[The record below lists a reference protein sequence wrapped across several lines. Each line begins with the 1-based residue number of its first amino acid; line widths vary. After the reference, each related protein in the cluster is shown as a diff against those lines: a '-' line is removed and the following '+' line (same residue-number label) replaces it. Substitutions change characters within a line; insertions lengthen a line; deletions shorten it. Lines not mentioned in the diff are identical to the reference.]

1 MGLDLDIVKFKKSH
15 FEKHV
20 QVNGAQRFIGYSD
33 GCDHKVELH
42 YYRKYYDV
50 KDAVVACLGNMNQTT
65 FYELTETALKAI
77 KKHSPLMEWD
87 NPAHMDVFLTA
98 IDDIL
103 ESTDFETET
112 IAFTWIS

>member
-20 QVNGAQRFIGYSD
+20 RVDGTQRFIKYFD
-33 GCDHKVELH
+33 GVDHKVDLY

-50 KDAVVACLGNMNQTT
+50 KDAVVACLGYMNQTT
-65 FYELTETALKAI
+65 FYELTEITLKAI
-77 KKHSPLMEWD
+77 KKHSALMEWD
-87 NPAHMDVFLTA
+87 KPAHMDVFLTA
-98 IDDIL
+98 IDTIL